1 MRFVASSDGSFRVG
15 FAIST
20 STGSAVTRNRA
31 RRRIRAVLA
40 ELDRSGSLPSGA
52 CLIGLRE
59 PVTEHT
65 FDQLTQ
71 EVTACLARVSA

>member
-1 MRFVASSDGSFRVG
+1 MRFVASSDGPFRVA

-20 STGSAVTRNRA
+20 STGSAVTRNRG
-31 RRRIRAVLA
+31 RRRIRAILA
-40 ELDRSGSLPSGA
+40 DLDRADALPSGA
-52 CLIGLRE
+52 CLIGLNG

-65 FDQLTQ
+65 FDQLTE